1 MTDSDK
7 HCSLQRYGINH
18 GLERCTIKG
27 ADILKHFTAIIYAG
41 YKQAKVCVHDKPLLL
56 SLMFVGKA
64 KSRTLKGSSFQV
76 VHSGRSPPYS

>member
-7 HCSLQRYGINH
+7 HSSLQRYGINH
-18 GLERCTIKG
+18 GLNMSTIKG
-27 ADILKHFTAIIYAG
+27 SDILKHFTAIIYTCS
-41 YKQAKVCVHDKPLLL
+41 KQAKVCVYDKPLLL

-76 VHSGRSPPYS
+76 LHSGRSQPYS